1 MNRISAA
8 IIRTLAFQAAWDY
21 APTGIELAMLLDVG
35 PNIAADSVETQNLA
49 SNSKPNSLAASDI
62 FDELNLLI
70 NTGELVENQGRL
82 SLSSHIDQINC
93 GRENEFYF
101 PRKLR
106 NARRV
111 AKYLKRLPWV
121 RAVCLCNTTALGQAR
136 DDSDLDFFVIV
147 KSGSIWRTRFFA
159 ALPFKLLGARPLS
172 SRAESPAYSDVV
184 EGSLV
189 EQSRELRD
197 FSTALHI
204 RSASVEMTRGK
215 DPVCL
220 SFFVADNFLDLST
233 LMLPDDDPYFR
244 YWFLSMLPLCDD
256 GVLHELWEANS
267 TIRSRH
273 PLAKEWIALGG
284 HGTKLRI
291 KNYELRTRDEEPRIK
306 KGKSFLESF
315 FEKIQ
320 RKSFPENIKAMAN
333 RDSRV
338 VVSDN
343 VLKFHVDDK
352 REKYRQRYYDICK
365 QYEIEP

>member
-21 APTGIELAMLLDVG
+21 APTGVELAMLLDVG
-35 PNIAADSVETQNLA
+35 SNIAADSVETQNLA
-49 SNSKPNSLAASDI
+49 SNSKPNSLAASDV

-70 NTGELVENQGRL
+70 NTGEIIEDQGRL
-82 SLSSHIDQINC
+82 TLASHVDLIKR

-106 NARRV
+106 HACRV
-111 AKYLKRLPWV
+111 AKYLRRLPWV

-136 DDSDLDFFVIV
+136 DESDLDFFVIV

-159 ALPFKLLGARPLS
+159 ALPFKLIGARPLS
-172 SRAESPAYSDVV
+172 SRAESPAHSDVA

-189 EQSRELRD
+189 EQSRKLRD

-220 SFFVADNFLDLST
+220 SFFVADNSLDLST
-233 LMLPDDDPYFR
+233 LMLPNDDPYFR
-244 YWFLSMLPLCDD
+244 YWFLSMLPLYDD
-256 GVLHELWEANS
+256 GVLHDLWKANAK
-267 TIRSRH
+267 IRARH
-273 PLAKEWIALGG
+273 PLAKEWIAAGG

-291 KNYELRTRDEEPRIK
+291 MNYELRIRDEEPRIK
-306 KGKSFLESF
+306 NGKGFFESF

-352 REKYRQRYYDICK
+352 REKFRQRYYDFCR
-365 QYEIEP
+365 QYEVEP